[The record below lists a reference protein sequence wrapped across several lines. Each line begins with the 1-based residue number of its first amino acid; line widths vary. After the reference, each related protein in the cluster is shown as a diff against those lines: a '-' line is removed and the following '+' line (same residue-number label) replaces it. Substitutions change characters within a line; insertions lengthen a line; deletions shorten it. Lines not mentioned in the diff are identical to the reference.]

1 MSGIVCACA
10 SEECAV
16 FGCQRIRRMYEERNV
31 QQPVAQPCNCIG
43 PQNGQPL
50 CPCQMKG
57 VTVKDGRHERH
68 GSRPHRPARRNRRR
82 SLIESTAP
90 IAGAAR

>member
-31 QQPVAQPCNCIG
+31 QQPVAQPCDCIG

-57 VTVKDGRHERH
+57 VTVKDGRYVLVRDL
-68 GSRPHRPARRNRRR
+68 GPAPARQ
-82 SLIESTAP
+82 
-90 IAGAAR
+90 GDAA